1 MTLSE
6 LSVSRPVLATVFA
19 IVIVLI
25 GGVSYFSL
33 GVREYPSVDPPVI
46 TVSTNYVGANA
57 KIIEA
62 QITEPLEEV
71 INQVPGIKNISSN
84 TDGRSTVTVE
94 FLTGIDL
101 NDAANDI
108 RDKVSQARRSLPPD
122 TDPPIVR
129 KSDADA
135 QYIYALALQSDKRD
149 LMDLSRIA
157 DKYFKEKLENIEGV
171 ASVAIWGDKEYSM
184 REKGKVE
191 EKKGN
196 KRECKEKKY
205 RRERI
210 NLH

>member
-19 IVIVLI
+19 IVILLI

-33 GVREYPSVDPPVI
+33 GVREFPSVDPPVI

-62 QITEPLEEV
+62 QITEPLEES
-71 INQVPGIKNISSN
+71 INQVPGIKNISSVS
-84 TDGRSTVTVE
+84 TDGRSTISVE

-101 NDAANDI
+101 NDAANDV
-108 RDKVSQARRSLPPD
+108 RDKVSQAQYSLPPD

-135 QYIYALALQSDKRD
+135 QFIFGLALQSDKRD
-149 LMDLSRIA
+149 LMEL
-157 DKYFKEKLENIEGV
+157 
-171 ASVAIWGDKEYSM
+171 
-184 REKGKVE
+184 
-191 EKKGN
+191 
-196 KRECKEKKY
+196 
-205 RRERI
+205 
-210 NLH
+210 